1 MTRDDD
7 DKAIATEPA
16 MIPGP
21 APRDRWRA
29 LRRLPAWLRG
39 ALTLGAGIAGGAV
52 FAAIGAPLAWML
64 GAMTVSTGLA
74 IAGAPV
80 VGFPQARAVMAA
92 VLGVLLGSAFTPE
105 IVQKLPQWAGVLGV
119 LGVVLV
125 LHGAV
130 ALVYLYRKAH
140 FSWPNSYYGAAPGGL
155 IEMVVQAEREGGSM
169 HTVALIHATRIL
181 FVVAVV
187 PLGFRIFGGAH
198 VPALPAKLHAP
209 LTLEEAA
216 WLIGCAGIGL
226 FLGVRL
232 RLPAPHVVGPMLLS
246 ILVHALGFSHLAP
259 PALLIAAAQV
269 TIGTSIGVR
278 FGGRS
283 NRELRQAV
291 GHGAVSSTL
300 MLLVAGASAMIASPL
315 LSIPPETLILA
326 FTPGG
331 LAEMSLIAL
340 SLNRET
346 ALISAMHAIRILL
359 VVMLA
364 QTIYRALTQWRANR
378 HRRAARETTNF

>member
-1 MTRDDD
+1 MP
-7 DKAIATEPA
+7 ATISTSASWPSNLSTSLS
-16 MIPGP
+16 
-21 APRDRWRA
+21 DLWRA
-29 LRRLPAWLRG
+29 LGRLPVWARG
-39 ALTLGAGIAGGAV
+39 ALTLGAGVAGGAA

-64 GAMTVSTGLA
+64 GSMTVSTVLA

-92 VLGVLLGSAFTPE
+92 VLGVLLGSAFTPQ
-105 IVQKLPQWAGVLGV
+105 IVQKLPQWAGVLGI

-125 LHGAV
+125 LHTAI

-140 FSWPNSYYGAAPGGL
+140 FSWPNAFFSAAPGGL
-155 IEMVVQAEREGGSM
+155 IEMVVQGERAGGNM

-198 VPALPAKLHAP
+198 MPALPARLHAP
-209 LTLEEAA
+209 MTLEEAL
-216 WLIGCAGIGL
+216 WLTGCAGLGL
-226 FLGVRL
+226 LLGVRL
-232 RLPAPHVVGPMLLS
+232 RLPAPHLVGPMVLS

-278 FGGRS
+278 FAGRS
-283 NRELRQAV
+283 GHELRHAV
-291 GHGAVSSTL
+291 GHGAISSTL
-300 MLLVAGASAMIASPL
+300 MLLVAGASALTAAPV

-340 SLNRET
+340 SLGRDT
-346 ALISAMHAIRILL
+346 ALISAMHAIRIL
-359 VVMLA
+359 VVILLA
-364 QTIYRALTQWRANR
+364 QAIYRALTQWRAR
-378 HRRAARETTNF
+378 LLHAKAPDTTNF